1 MNPLL
6 AARQSAQPTVQAFNP
21 QQQGLQLQQATMNT
35 PAIGQ
40 RMDGQP
46 VQTREFD
53 KYRHIE
59 ANKDR
64 VYNAI
69 NAQRQRDAQFA
80 LEGQRQKNVL
90 AAQVEGQKLAL
101 QTEEAKARMA
111 AEQKEAMFALNDER
125 FKGARQPIANVFADH
140 NAWISGGAETL
151 RQNTLRENVR
161 KMAVS
166 SIGEDIIKKAVD
178 TGKTQFQPG
187 AYPKFGT
194 PAYDNLAINLLK
206 SSPGG
211 MQKIAEQEA
220 LINRQIAQISQS
232 KALTYKSALEFATK
246 TGISVPEGTASPTP
260 YDGSPMVYGDP
271 SNLPMI
277 GDKPKVKEE
286 VDPNTGFLVNPD
298 GSAGSLIPTLD
309 GTKEAIQ
316 SGLTAVKENAAP
328 VGGVGTAGYF
338 ANQAT
343 KVGDEKAQGLV
354 DATKNGD
361 LMAVKEKGKTVVE
374 VQQKKVAN
382 FKKLAKSTRSKVDLS
397 DAEII
402 KMKPADLKKYV
413 MENRQ
418 TVLGKYV
425 GKIPGFDSKMLKKVA
440 KVGMVGLAGMSV
452 YDFLNAITAEDRE
465 ALEAGN
471 ALAQEA
477 NIGTDA
483 GETNGTAWQRAD

>member
-1 MNPLL
+1 
-6 AARQSAQPTVQAFNP
+6 
-21 QQQGLQLQQATMNT
+21 
-35 PAIGQ
+35 
-40 RMDGQP
+40 
-46 VQTREFD
+46 
-53 KYRHIE
+53 
-59 ANKDR
+59 
-64 VYNAI
+64 
-69 NAQRQRDAQFA
+69 
-80 LEGQRQKNVL
+80 
-90 AAQVEGQKLAL
+90 
-101 QTEEAKARMA
+101 MA
-111 AEQKEAMFALNDER
+111 AEQKQAMFALNDEK
-125 FKGARQPIANVFADH
+125 FKGARQSVANVFADH
-140 NAWISGGAETL
+140 NAWISGNAETL

-220 LINRQIAQISQS
+220 LINRQIANITQS

-246 TGISVPEGTASPTP
+246 TGISVPEGTVSPTP

-277 GDKPKVKEE
+277 GDKPKVEEE
-286 VDPNTGFLVNPD
+286 VDPNTGFLINPD
-298 GSAGSLIPTLD
+298 GTPGSLMPTLD
-309 GTKEAIQ
+309 GTKKAIQ
-316 SGLTAVKENAAP
+316 SGLTAVKDNAP
-328 VGGVGTAGYF
+328 TVGGAATLGYLG
-338 ANQAT
+338 NKAT

-354 DATKNGD
+354 DGTKNGD
-361 LMAVKEKGKTVVE
+361 LMAMKEKGKTVVE

-440 KVGMVGLAGMSV
+440 KVGIAGLAGMSV

-465 ALEAGN
+465 ALEVGN

-483 GETNGTAWQRAD
+483 GETNGTTWQRAD

>member
-101 QTEEAKARMA
+101 QTEEMKNKMA
-111 AEQKEAMFALNDER
+111 AEQKQAMFNLNDER
-125 FKGARQPIANVFADH
+125 FKGARQPVANVFADH

-166 SIGEDIIKKAVD
+166 SISQDIMKAEVD
-178 TGKTQFQPG
+178 AGRTQFQPG
-187 AYPKFGT
+187 AYPEFGT
-194 PAYDNLAINLLK
+194 PAYDNLAINLFK
-206 SSPGG
+206 RSQGG

-220 LINRQIAQISQS
+220 LVNRQITQITQS
-232 KALTYKSALEFATK
+232 KALSYKSALEFAMK
-246 TGISVPEGTASPTP
+246 TGISVPEGTVSPTP

-277 GDKPKVKEE
+277 GDEQKLKEE
-286 VDPNTGFLVNPD
+286 VDPNTGFLINPD
-298 GSAGSLIPTLD
+298 GSAGSLMPTLE
-309 GTKEAIQ
+309 GTKQAVQ
-316 SGLTAVKENAAP
+316 SGLQAAKESAP
-328 VGGVGTAGYF
+328 AVGGGATAAYF

-343 KVGDEKAQGLV
+343 KVGDEKAQAKV
-354 DATKNGD
+354 DGTKDSKLTATRKKD
-361 LMAVKEKGKTVVE
+361 KTVVE
-374 VQQKKVAN
+374 VQQEKVNN
-382 FKKLAKSTRSKVDLS
+382 FKKLAQSTRSKVDLS
-397 DAEII
+397 DADII
-402 KMKPADLKKYV
+402 KMKPSELKKYV
-413 MENRQ
+413 IENRQ

-440 KVGMVGLAGMSV
+440 KVGLIGLGGMSV
-452 YDFLNAITAEDRE
+452 YDFLNALTAEDRE

-483 GETNGTAWQRAD
+483 GETNGTTWQRAD

>member
-6 AARQSAQPTVQAFNP
+6 AARQSAQPAVQAFNP

-101 QTEEAKARMA
+101 QTEEMKNKMA
-111 AEQKEAMFALNDER
+111 AEQKVAMFSLNDDR
-125 FKGARQPIANVFADH
+125 FKGARQPVANVFADY
-140 NAWISGGAETL
+140 NSWISGGAEQL
-151 RQNTLRENVR
+151 RQNTLKENVR

-166 SIGEDIIKKAVD
+166 SISQDIMKAEVD
-178 TGKTQFQPG
+178 AGKTQFQPG

-194 PAYDNLAINLLK
+194 PAYDNLAINLFK
-206 SSPGG
+206 RSPGG

-220 LINRQIAQISQS
+220 LTSRQIAQITQS
-232 KALTYKSALEFATK
+232 KAATYKSALEFATK
-246 TGISVPEGTASPTP
+246 TGISIPEGTVSPTP
-260 YDGSPMVYGDP
+260 FDGSPMVYGDP

-277 GDKPKVKEE
+277 GDEQIVKEE
-286 VDPNTGFLVNPD
+286 VDPNTGFLINPD
-298 GSAGSLIPTLD
+298 GSAGSLMPTLE
-309 GTKEAIQ
+309 GTKQAVQ
-316 SGLTAVKENAAP
+316 SGLQAAKESAP
-328 VGGVGTAGYF
+328 AVGGAATLGYLG
-338 ANQAT
+338 NKAT

-354 DATKNGD
+354 DGTKDSKLTATRKKD
-361 LMAVKEKGKTVVE
+361 KTVVE
-374 VQQKKVAN
+374 VQQKKVNN
-382 FKKLAKSTRSKVDLS
+382 FKKLAQSTRSKVDLS
-397 DAEII
+397 DADII
-402 KMKPADLKKYV
+402 KMKPSELKKYV

-440 KVGMVGLAGMSV
+440 KVGLIGLGGMSV
-452 YDFLNAITAEDRE
+452 YDFLNALTAEDRE

-483 GETNGTAWQRAD
+483 GETNGTTWQRAD

>member
-64 VYNAI
+64 VFNAI

-101 QTEEAKARMA
+101 QTEETKAKMA
-111 AEQKEAMFALNDER
+111 AEQKEAMFKLNDER
-125 FKGARQPIANVFADH
+125 FKGARQPVANVFADH

-151 RQNTLRENVR
+151 RQNTLKENVR

-166 SIGEDIIKKAVD
+166 SISPDIMKAEID
-178 TGKTQFQPG
+178 AGKTQFQPG

-194 PAYDNLAINLLK
+194 PAYDNLAINLFRR
-206 SSPGG
+206 SQGG

-220 LINRQIAQISQS
+220 LVNRQITQISQS
-232 KALTYKSALEFATK
+232 KALTYKSALDFATK
-246 TGISVPEGTASPTP
+246 TGISVPEGTVSPTP

-277 GDKPKVKEE
+277 GDKPKVDEE
-286 VDPNTGFLVNPD
+286 VDPNTGFLINPD
-298 GSAGSLIPTLD
+298 GTPGSLIPTLD
-309 GTKEAIQ
+309 GTKQAIQ
-316 SGLTAVKENAAP
+316 SGLTAVKENAP
-328 VGGVGTAGYF
+328 TVGGAGTLAYIG
-338 ANQAT
+338 NRAT

-354 DATKNGD
+354 DGTKD
-361 LMAVKEKGKTVVE
+361 KKLTALRKKGKTVVE
-374 VQQKKVAN
+374 VQQKKVSN

-440 KVGMVGLAGMSV
+440 KFGIAGLAGMSV

-471 ALAQEA
+471 ALAQEV
-477 NIGTDA
+477 NVGTDA
-483 GETNGTAWQRAD
+483 GETNGTGWQRAE